1 MLKESKPQGSLQP
14 ELLVLKTLKRSTQL
28 WVPTTEA
35 NKIFFFFFFLFFGL
49 NPKHMVVPRLGV
61 KSEL

>member
-35 NKIFFFFFFLFFGL
+35 NKIFFFVFLGL
-49 NPKHMVVPRLGV
+49 HPKHMVVPRLGV

>member
-35 NKIFFFFFFLFFGL
+35 NKIFFFFFFVFLGL
-49 NPKHMVVPRLGV
+49 HPKHMEVSRLWV
-61 KSEL
+61 KSEV